1 MFEIL
6 ALKEFTFACL
16 DDRNILYFQGH
27 DDTFVYC
34 ENVIHYQAQK
44 NQLLRRQIKK
54 AISMKGPHQRD
65 FYARV
70 SQVVHMRAW

>member
-1 MFEIL
+1 MASLFISREIRLSGMFEIL

-44 NQLLRRQIKK
+44 NQLLRRQI
-54 AISMKGPHQRD
+54 
-65 FYARV
+65 
-70 SQVVHMRAW
+70 